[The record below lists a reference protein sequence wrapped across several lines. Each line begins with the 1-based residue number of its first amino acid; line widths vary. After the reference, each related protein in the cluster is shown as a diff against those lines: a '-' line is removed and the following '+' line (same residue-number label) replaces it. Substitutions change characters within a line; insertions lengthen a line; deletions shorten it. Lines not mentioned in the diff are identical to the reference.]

1 MLILILILIKNLY
14 LNKIKFIQQNKNIII
29 FMEDK
34 YPIKEIK
41 IMEGVYI
48 WKPETKTVNN
58 AQGNNNV
65 QPTNNNNNN
74 NQNITS
80 IGENKYLCNRKEEL
94 VKIYETEFEEIG
106 SEVQDIFQSNEE
118 MLEYDPH
125 DYDLIQAREE
135 NLQIIDRKLEEM
147 VKIQKKMKELC
158 DYHPIVNIN
167 IFEHFGI
174 GQSIKIENKN
184 KEEDKK
190 NDNLIMVNGDED
202 KKKENNI
209 NSMNEFEDNKE
220 NNSLNKDT
228 QKEDKTQNNNNI
240 VTEIEL

>member
-1 MLILILILIKNLY
+1 
-14 LNKIKFIQQNKNIII
+14 
-29 FMEDK
+29 
-34 YPIKEIK
+34 
-41 IMEGVYI
+41 
-48 WKPETKTVNN
+48 
-58 AQGNNNV
+58 
-65 QPTNNNNNN
+65 
-74 NQNITS
+74 
-80 IGENKYLCNRKEEL
+80 
-94 VKIYETEFEEIG
+94 
-106 SEVQDIFQSNEE
+106 
-118 MLEYDPH
+118 
-125 DYDLIQAREE
+125 
-135 NLQIIDRKLEEM
+135 M

-220 NNSLNKDT
+220 NNSLNKYT
-228 QKEDKTQNNNNI
+228 QKEETDFVQHQQTFEKQKNKR
-240 VTEIEL
+240 LLKPRLLPLYK